1 MRRDLLPVGPVL
13 IGVLALNILFFWF
26 YPVLAQAVPILSQNG
41 LLADLTLYL
50 VWALSVLAACRLTG
64 KGWAWLGFSGERLG
78 RRLLAGLGLGCATAL
93 GSTLVYLLLG
103 FSMDQI
109 LSASAPDVPTLL
121 LDLAWYLFLVGPAEE
136 LAFRGY
142 LFHALSQAIR
152 SPGLAG
158 VLTALLFGAMHLRGG
173 NLLRAISTAL
183 LGLIFTLPL
192 LRGRRAVWTSVA
204 AHSIHNAVLELL
216 RWSFC

>member
-1 MRRDLLPVGPVL
+1 MRRDPLPAGPVL
-13 IGVLALNILFFWF
+13 IGVLALDIWFFWS
-26 YPVLAQAVPILSQNG
+26 YPVLAQVVPILPRNG
-41 LLADLTLYL
+41 PLADLTLYL
-50 VWALSVLAACRLTG
+50 VWALSVLAACRITG
-64 KGWAWLGFSGERLG
+64 KGWDWLGFSNERLG

-109 LSASAPDVPTLL
+109 LSASAPNIPALL

-136 LAFRGY
+136 LVFRGY
-142 LFHALSQAIR
+142 LFHALSEVTR
-152 SPGLAG
+152 SPGLAC
-158 VLTALLFGAMHLRGG
+158 VLTSLLFGAMHLRGG
-173 NLLRAISTAL
+173 NLLRLISTAL

-192 LRGRRAVWTSVA
+192 LRGRRAMWTSVS

-216 RWSFC
+216 RWFFC

>member
-1 MRRDLLPVGPVL
+1 MRRDPLPVGPVL
-13 IGVLALNILFFWF
+13 IGVLALDISFFWS
-26 YPVLAQAVPILSQNG
+26 YPVLVQVVPILPRNG
-41 LLADLTLYL
+41 LLANFTMYL
-50 VWALSVLAACRLTG
+50 VWALSVLAACRITG
-64 KGWAWLGFSGERLG
+64 KGWGWLGFSTERLG

-109 LSASAPDVPTLL
+109 LSASAPNIPALL

-136 LAFRGY
+136 LVFRGY
-142 LFHALSQAIR
+142 LFHALSQVTR
-152 SPGLAG
+152 SPSLACA
-158 VLTALLFGAMHLRGG
+158 LTSLLFGAMHLRGG
-173 NLLRAISTAL
+173 DLLRVISTAL

-192 LRGRRAVWTSVA
+192 LRGKRAISISIS
-204 AHSIHNAVLELL
+204 AHSIHNTVLELL